1 MKKLFKVSLAVADEV
16 PLLIIGQRNKSN
28 GRNGCFI

>member
-16 PLLIIGQRNKSN
+16 TVADYWAKK
-28 GRNGCFI
+28 